1 MEVFQVVVLIA
12 AGGLLTVAGSM
23 RFIKPKGSLCLD
35 TYLTD
40 PANDLKNDQDLAS
53 EMRGAGAIT
62 AIFGVIILL
71 GLLYPDFRLTSF
83 LSGTM
88 FYLGYAFGRG
98 FSWIKDGKPTSRT
111 RMGFGMETVLGTLC
125 AICLI
130 NILS

>member
-1 MEVFQVVVLIA
+1 MEVFQVLVLVA
-12 AGGLLTVAGSM
+12 SGALLTFAGSM

-35 TYLTD
+35 TYLAD
-40 PANDLKNDQDLAS
+40 PANDLQNDQDLAS

-62 AIFGVIILL
+62 AVFGVIILL
-71 GLLYPDFRLTSF
+71 GILFPDFRLTSF
-83 LSGTM
+83 VCATV

-111 RMGFGMETVLGTLC
+111 RLGFGMETVLGTLS